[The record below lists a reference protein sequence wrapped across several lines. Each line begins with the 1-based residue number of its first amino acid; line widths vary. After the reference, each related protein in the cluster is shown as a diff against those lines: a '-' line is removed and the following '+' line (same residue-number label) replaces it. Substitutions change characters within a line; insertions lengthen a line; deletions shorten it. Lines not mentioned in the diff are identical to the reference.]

1 MNGNP
6 LISVIVPVYMTDRY
20 TGACIESIMN
30 QTYKNL
36 EIILVDDGSKDM
48 CPQLCDLYASKD
60 SRIKVIHKENG
71 GLVSGRKAG
80 ILASRGDYIGYVD
93 GDDWIGPGYYQAMLD
108 AIEDSNADIAVA
120 GFSRD
125 LFNKSD
131 RMLNAIPPGI
141 YKGESLD
148 FFYKN
153 MISYGDF
160 FNHGITTYFWNK
172 LFRREAIFPFQLAV
186 DNSFFVLE
194 DGSAVFP
201 AMLNSKCIVVTDNY
215 AYHYRQREG
224 SMLKSVADLKKES
237 VRLKAVNDFLLNA
250 IKDYPERYQLRKQ
263 VDDLMLSTYIV
274 RCGGIKDICNK
285 QDLSFIFNESLDGK
299 KVVIYGAGT
308 FGQQMQSRLSL
319 SKTTQIAS
327 WIDPDYWEYRRCCMD
342 VDPISSIL
350 NVDYDYIL
358 FAGLDTNSKIKATSI
373 LQDYGVNPSKILSVD
388 MDEVTRSKLLKQYLN
403 V

>member
-1 MNGNP
+1 MNRNP
-6 LISVIVPVYMTDRY
+6 LISVIVPVYMTERY
-20 TGACIESIMN
+20 IGACIESLMN
-30 QTYKNL
+30 QTYKNI

-80 ILASRGDYIGYVD
+80 ILASKGEYIGYVD
-93 GDDWIGPGYYQAMLD
+93 GDDWIGPGYYQSMLD
-108 AIEDSNADIAVA
+108 AIEDNNADIVIA
-120 GFSRD
+120 GFCRD
-125 LFNKSD
+125 LFGKSE
-131 RMLNAIPPGI
+131 RMQNAIPPGI
-141 YKGESLD
+141 YEGESLV

-172 LFRREAIFPFQLAV
+172 LFRRDAIYSYQLAV

-201 AMLNSKCIVVTDNY
+201 AMLAAKKIIVTDNF

-224 SMLKSVADLKKES
+224 SMLKTVTNLKVES
-237 VRLKAVNDFLLNA
+237 ARLKAVNDFLLNA
-250 IKDYPERYQLRKQ
+250 IKDYPEKYQLRKQ

-274 RCGGIKDICNK
+274 RCGGITDIGNE
-285 QDLSFIFNESLDGK
+285 QDLNFIFNESIDGK

-308 FGQQMQSRLSL
+308 FGQQLHSRLAQSN
-319 SKTTQIAS
+319 KTQISA
-327 WIDPDYWEYRRCCMD
+327 WIDPDYWEYRRCCMN

-350 NVDYDYIL
+350 NVDYDYVL
-358 FAGLDTNSKIKATSI
+358 FAGLDTKAKTRAVSF
-373 LQDYGVNPSKILSVD
+373 LTDFGVKSSKILSVD
-388 MDEVTRSKLLKQYLN
+388 MDVATRKRMLEQYLN
-403 V
+403 A